1 MFGLTSARSVEH
13 LSQMFM
19 GRYYGLVGAEGGR

>member
-1 MFGLTSARSVEH
+1 MFGLTGARSEH

-19 GRYYGLVGAEGGR
+19 GRYYSLVGAEGGR